1 MKTFHKK
8 EKNKNLGAILLG
20 CAGRTFKRKDCLDS
34 QAEPKDSIDSNFL
47 TLALEPHERKTY

>member
-20 CAGRTFKRKDCLDS
+20 CAGRTFKRKDGLDP
-34 QAEPKDSIDSNFL
+34 QTEPKPRIQLILIS
-47 TLALEPHERKTY
+47 